1 MKRKTKGEILIPK
14 EFMWGLQCSCQKLAL
29 LYPVCNKDILSRL
42 DPVYQVHYGYGKQ
55 KSTQF
60 YFGGRLSESHDTQ
73 IIYEIGTWI
82 PHQILH
88 GNEGNEVCM

>member
-42 DPVYQVHYGYGKQ
+42 DPVYQV
-55 KSTQF
+55 S
-60 YFGGRLSESHDTQ
+60 L
-73 IIYEIGTWI
+73 WI
-82 PHQILH
+82 W
-88 GNEGNEVCM
+88 